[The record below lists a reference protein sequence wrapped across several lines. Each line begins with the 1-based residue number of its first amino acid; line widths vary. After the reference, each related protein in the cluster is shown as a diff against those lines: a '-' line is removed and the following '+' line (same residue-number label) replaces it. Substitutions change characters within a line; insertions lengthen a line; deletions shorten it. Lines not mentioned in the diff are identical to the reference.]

1 MCHPCA
7 VARKALIALGAL
19 ALAAVL
25 VVGLVQASDK
35 GDDAPAPATTTSSAA
50 ASANLRRAPGALGA
64 LYRRPDALVPGGS
77 KTLDTEV
84 ARLEGTPVVVNAWA
98 SWCGPCRAEFPFFQR
113 QAAAQGAR
121 VAFVGLNVADNT
133 GDAKAF
139 QRKFP
144 VPYPSVL
151 DHDERVSQRFK
162 VTGLPYT
169 IFYDR
174 SGKVSFVHQGGY
186 PSESQLAQDIQRYAL
201 GT

>member
-1 MCHPCA
+1 MCHPWP
-7 VARKALIALGAL
+7 VARKLLVSLGAL
-19 ALAAVL
+19 ALVAVV
-25 VVGLVQASDK
+25 VVGLIQASDN
-35 GDDAPAPATTTSSAA
+35 GDDPAPPTTTG
-50 ASANLRRAPGALGA
+50 ASASAKLEEVPGPLGA

-77 KTLDTEV
+77 QTLDAEV
-84 ARLEGTPVVVNAWA
+84 ARLKGTPVVVNAWA

-121 VAFVGLNVADNT
+121 VGFLGLNVADNT

-151 DHDERVSQRFK
+151 DPDERVSQRFK

-174 SGKVSFVHQGGY
+174 RGKVSFVHQGGY
-186 PSESQLAQDIQRYAL
+186 PSENQLAQDIQRYAL

>member
-1 MCHPCA
+1 MCHPWP
-7 VARKALIALGAL
+7 VARRVLIALGAL
-19 ALAAVL
+19 ALVAVV
-25 VVGLVQASDK
+25 VVGLSQAGDK
-35 GDDAPAPATTTSSAA
+35 GAGDTKAVTTSPP
-50 ASANLRRAPGALGA
+50 ASAKLRDAPGALGG

-77 KTLDTEV
+77 KTLDAQV
-84 ARLEGTPVVVNAWA
+84 AKLKGTPVVVNAWA

-121 VAFVGLNVADNT
+121 VGFVGLNVADNA
-133 GDAKAF
+133 GDARAF

-151 DHDERVSQRFK
+151 DPDERVSQRFK

-174 SGKVSFVHQGGY
+174 RGKVSFVHQGGY
-186 PSESQLAQDIQRYAL
+186 PSEGQLAQDIQRYAL
-201 GT
+201 QT